1 MLLNSWPG
9 KILLVIILTIMLGI
23 GGYAI
28 DHAYF
33 QKPLGEGEIGLAAD
47 EGYSMPATSEI
58 SVVAGETDPLQVELT
73 SKKEDF
79 SGQLEVLG
87 PDDSLVL
94 NENFALRYQP
104 KSFLPNPDKWETFY
118 TPTPQKGTYRVR
130 ITQDSPGKAKIFFYQ
145 GPFWTRML
153 MLPFISAFIVVVVSI
168 TLAPSK
174 KEESVVDNESSAVLQ
189 EEKQS

>member
-1 MLLNSWPG
+1 MKKLVSGWFG
-9 KILLVIILTIMLGI
+9 RIIMVIILTIMLGMV
-23 GGYAI
+23 GYII

-47 EGYSMPATSEI
+47 EGYAMPATSEI
-58 SVVAGETDPLQVELT
+58 SVVAVETDPLQLDLS

-79 SGQLEVLG
+79 SGIVEVVG
-87 PDDSLVL
+87 PDDSVIFT
-94 NENFALRYQP
+94 ENFALRYQP

-118 TPTPQKGTYRVR
+118 LPTPQNGTYRVR
-130 ITQDSPGKAKIFFYQ
+130 ITQDSPGKARIFFYQ

-153 MLPFISAFIVVVVSI
+153 MLPFIAVFIVVIISI

-174 KEESVVDNESSAVLQ
+174 EVESSADKELS
-189 EEKQS
+189 EQSQS